1 MPDEDIQPTEAT
13 VEELPSPAPVVVAV
27 PLEGEMANPPAGEAD
42 LAYRLGRLETRIVE
56 IEKSQAAVE
65 AALVVHAAGDEAEN
79 AAQDAV
85 IEQQG
90 EVVDA
95 VAEEVLPADDPAAL
109 ANNPAHGHS
118 KPGFF
123 DRLFGGHA

>member
-1 MPDEDIQPTEAT
+1 MPDETEQPAEAT

-27 PLEGEMANPPAGEAD
+27 PLEGEIANPPSGEAEM
-42 LAYRLGRLETRIVE
+42 AYRVGRMETRLVE
-56 IEKSQAAVE
+56 VEKQIGAIE

-95 VAEEVLPADDPAAL
+95 VAEEVLPPDDPAAL
-109 ANNPAHGHS
+109 ANNPEHGHAR
-118 KPGFF
+118 PGFF